1 MRNPIHKRLENL
13 ESWQHLTFMAALCER
28 MAPNFKLFCQMNELS
43 VEAKTYQNI
52 LNLVWEY
59 LTIKD
64 VKINFENQLEKL
76 ESIIPDVNDYDSF
89 GVVPALDACQALAE
103 ILHAIIAGETLEKAV
118 EISLISLGTIRAL
131 LETETGRDWSESK
144 LKENEDIQTELDVQW
159 QVYRLL
165 KECEKRDIEL
175 ILALKNEIRTEGI
188 SNIGIEFHHL
198 SQFL

>member
-13 ESWQHLTFMAALCER
+13 DSWQHLTFMAALCER

-43 VEAKTYQNI
+43 VETKTYQNI

-131 LETETGRDWSESK
+131 LETETGRDWSESE
-144 LKENEDIQTELDVQW
+144 LKENEDIQAELDVQW

-188 SNIGIEFHHL
+188 SNIGIEFH
-198 SQFL
+198 Q

>member
-103 ILHAIIAGETLEKAV
+103 ILHAIIAGETLERAV
-118 EISLISLGTIRAL
+118 EISVISLGTIRAL
-131 LETETGRDWSESK
+131 LETETGRDWSESE

-188 SNIGIEFHHL
+188 SNIGIEFH
-198 SQFL
+198 Q

>member
-43 VEAKTYQNI
+43 AEAKTYQNI

-59 LTIKD
+59 LTVKD
-64 VKINFENQLEKL
+64 AKINFENQLEKL
-76 ESIIPDVNDYDSF
+76 ETIIPDVNDYESF

-103 ILHAIIAGETLEKAV
+103 ILHAIIAGETLERAV
-118 EISLISLGTIRAL
+118 EISLISLGTVMSL
-131 LETETGRDWSESK
+131 LETETGRDWSESE
-144 LKENEDIQTELDVQW
+144 LKESEDIQAELDVQW
-159 QVYRLL
+159 QIYRLL

-175 ILALKNEIRTEGI
+175 ILDLKNEIRAEGI
-188 SNIGIEFHHL
+188 SNIGIEFH
-198 SQFL
+198 Q

>member
-28 MAPNFKLFCQMNELS
+28 MTPNFKLFCQMNELS

-59 LTIKD
+59 LTIKE

-131 LETETGRDWSESK
+131 LETETGRDWSESE

-188 SNIGIEFHHL
+188 SNIGIEFH
-198 SQFL
+198 Q

>member
-43 VEAKTYQNI
+43 AEAKTYQNI

-59 LTIKD
+59 LTVKD
-64 VKINFENQLEKL
+64 AKINFENQLEKL
-76 ESIIPDVNDYDSF
+76 ETIIPDVNDYESF

-103 ILHAIIAGETLEKAV
+103 ILHAIIAGETLERAV
-118 EISLISLGTIRAL
+118 EMSLISLGTVTSL
-131 LETETGRDWSESK
+131 LETETGRDWSDSELKESK
-144 LKENEDIQTELDVQW
+144 DIQAELDVQW

-175 ILALKNEIRTEGI
+175 ILDLKNEIRAEGI
-188 SNIGIEFHHL
+188 SNIGIEFH
-198 SQFL
+198 Q

>member
-43 VEAKTYQNI
+43 AEVKTYQNI

-59 LTIKD
+59 LTVKD
-64 VKINFENQLEKL
+64 AKINFENQLEKL
-76 ESIIPDVNDYDSF
+76 ETIIPDVNDYESF

-103 ILHAIIAGETLEKAV
+103 ILHAIIAGETLERAV
-118 EISLISLGTIRAL
+118 EMSLISLGTVTSL
-131 LETETGRDWSESK
+131 LETETGRDWSESE
-144 LKENEDIQTELDVQW
+144 LKENEDIQAELDVQW

-165 KECEKRDIEL
+165 KECEKRDIAL
-175 ILALKNEIRTEGI
+175 ILGLKNEIRAEGI
-188 SNIGIEFHHL
+188 SNIGIEFH
-198 SQFL
+198 Q

>member
-43 VEAKTYQNI
+43 AEVKTYQNI

-59 LTIKD
+59 LTAKD
-64 VKINFENQLEKL
+64 AKINFENQLEKL
-76 ESIIPDVNDYDSF
+76 ETIIPDVNDYESF

-103 ILHAIIAGETLEKAV
+103 ILHAIIAGETLERAV
-118 EISLISLGTIRAL
+118 EMSLISLGTVTSL
-131 LETETGRDWSESK
+131 LETETGRDWSDSE
-144 LKENEDIQTELDVQW
+144 LKESEDIQAELDVQW

-175 ILALKNEIRTEGI
+175 ILDLKNEIRAEGI
-188 SNIGIEFHHL
+188 SNIGIEFH
-198 SQFL
+198 Q

>member
-13 ESWQHLTFMAALCER
+13 DSWQHLTFMAALCER

-43 VEAKTYQNI
+43 VETKTYQNI

-59 LTIKD
+59 LTVKD

-118 EISLISLGTIRAL
+118 EISLISLGTVRAL

-188 SNIGIEFHHL
+188 SNIGIEFH
-198 SQFL
+198 Q

>member
-13 ESWQHLTFMAALCER
+13 GSWQHLTFMAALCER

-43 VEAKTYQNI
+43 VETKTYQNI

-76 ESIIPDVNDYDSF
+76 ETIIPDVNDYDSF

-188 SNIGIEFHHL
+188 SNIGIEFH
-198 SQFL
+198 Q

>member
-13 ESWQHLTFMAALCER
+13 DSWQHLTFMAALCER

-76 ESIIPDVNDYDSF
+76 ESIIPDVNDYESF

-103 ILHAIIAGETLEKAV
+103 ILHAIIAGETLERAV
-118 EISLISLGTIRAL
+118 EMSLISLGTVTSL
-131 LETETGRDWSESK
+131 LETKTGRDWSESE
-144 LKENEDIQTELDVQW
+144 LKENKDIQAELDVQW

-188 SNIGIEFHHL
+188 SNIGIEFH
-198 SQFL
+198 Q

>member
-59 LTIKD
+59 LTVKD
-64 VKINFENQLEKL
+64 AKINFENQLEKL
-76 ESIIPDVNDYDSF
+76 ETIIPDVNDYESF

-103 ILHAIIAGETLEKAV
+103 ILHAIIAGETLERAV
-118 EISLISLGTIRAL
+118 EMSLISLGTVTSL
-131 LETETGRDWSESK
+131 LETETGQDWSDSE
-144 LKENEDIQTELDVQW
+144 LKESEDIQAELDVQW
-159 QVYRLL
+159 QIYRLL

-175 ILALKNEIRTEGI
+175 ILDLKNEIRAEGI
-188 SNIGIEFHHL
+188 SNIGIEFH
-198 SQFL
+198 Q

>member
-43 VEAKTYQNI
+43 VETKTYQNI

-59 LTIKD
+59 LTVKD
-64 VKINFENQLEKL
+64 AKINFENQLEKL

-188 SNIGIEFHHL
+188 SNIGIEFH
-198 SQFL
+198 Q

>member
-1 MRNPIHKRLENL
+1 MRNPIHKNL
-13 ESWQHLTFMAALCER
+13 ESWQHLAFMAALCER

-43 VEAKTYQNI
+43 AEAKTYQNI

-188 SNIGIEFHHL
+188 SNIGIEFH
-198 SQFL
+198 Q

>member
-13 ESWQHLTFMAALCER
+13 ESWQHLTFMTALCER

-43 VEAKTYQNI
+43 VESKTYQNI

-76 ESIIPDVNDYDSF
+76 ETIIPDVNDYDSF

-188 SNIGIEFHHL
+188 SNIGIEFH
-198 SQFL
+198 Q

>member
-28 MAPNFKLFCQMNELS
+28 MTPNFKLFCQMNELS

-59 LTIKD
+59 LTIKE

-103 ILHAIIAGETLEKAV
+103 ILHAIIAGETLERAV

-131 LETETGRDWSESK
+131 LETETGRDWSESE

-188 SNIGIEFHHL
+188 SNIGIEFH
-198 SQFL
+198 Q